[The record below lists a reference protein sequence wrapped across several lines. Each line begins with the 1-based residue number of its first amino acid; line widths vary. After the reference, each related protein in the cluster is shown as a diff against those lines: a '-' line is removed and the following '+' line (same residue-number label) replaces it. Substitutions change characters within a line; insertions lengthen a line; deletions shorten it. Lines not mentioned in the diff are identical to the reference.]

1 LLLGLDRLLSCVRC
15 THVSH
20 APGLV
25 VVVLRVVSWGMHVSV
40 VPNRNSRPSILLRET
55 WREDGRVRKRTLA
68 NLTDSISLEQAEVL
82 RKLLKG
88 ETLVA
93 PEDAFEIIASLP
105 HGHVQAVLLAMQR
118 LEIEKLLASRP
129 SKERSLIAALVAYRV
144 LDPRS
149 KLATTRAWSATTLPE
164 ELGVAGANEN
174 DIYAGMD
181 WLVARKDRIE
191 AKLAARHLGEGS
203 LVLFDLS
210 SSYVEGERCQ
220 LAEFG
225 YNRDGKRGKKQIN
238 WGLLTN
244 GEGMPVSLS
253 MFPGSTGDPSTLMPQ
268 VETLRERFGLERFTL
283 IGDRGMITGKHIE
296 YFQSQDGIDWITA
309 LKSQSLRKLTEN
321 EIIQP
326 SLFDET
332 NLVEVTSDD
341 FPGERLIA
349 CRNPILGRKRAHK
362 RQELLEATTS
372 DLQKIQQRVRS
383 GRLSGQD
390 KIGLKVGEKLGR
402 HNMSKHFKLTI
413 SDDDL
418 AFEIDQDSVEREAK
432 MDGIYVIRTS
442 VDTARMSAEEA
453 VRAYKSLAMVE
464 RAFRVLKSIDLQA
477 RPIHHR
483 LPDRV
488 KAHLFICLLAY
499 YVRMHM
505 EAAWAS
511 LTYKD
516 EHEQDDEHDDET
528 MTAFDPVLP
537 AQKSQKA
544 KRKAQTGTLED
555 GQSAHTFK
563 TLLASLQT
571 ITRNT
576 CVQPESG
583 ITFPRL
589 TRPNPDQQKALDLI
603 NTITL

>member
-1 LLLGLDRLLSCVRC
+1 
-15 THVSH
+15 
-20 APGLV
+20 
-25 VVVLRVVSWGMHVSV
+25 MHVSV
-40 VPNRNSRPSILLRET
+40 VPNRKSRPAILLRET

-68 NLTDSISLEQAEVL
+68 NLTDSITLEQAEVL

-93 PEDAFEIIASLP
+93 PEDAFEITGSLP
-105 HGHVQAVLLAMQR
+105 HGHVQAVLLAMKR

-129 SKERSLIAALVAYRV
+129 TKERSLIAALVAYRV

-174 DIYAGMD
+174 DIYAAMD

-191 AKLAARHLGEGS
+191 GKLASRHLGEGS

-210 SSYVEGERCQ
+210 SSYVEGEQCQ

-238 WGLLTN
+238 WGLLTDS
-244 GEGMPVSLS
+244 EGRPVSLS
-253 MFPGSTGDPSTLMPQ
+253 VFPGSTGDPSTLMPQ
-268 VETLRERFGLERFTL
+268 VETLRERFGIHEFTL
-283 IGDRGMITGKHIE
+283 IGDRGMITSKHIE
-296 YFQSQDGIDWITA
+296 YFQSVEGIHWITA
-309 LKSQSLRKLTEN
+309 LKSQSLRKLTED
-321 EIIQP
+321 EVIQP

-332 NLVEVTSDD
+332 NLVEVRSDD

-362 RQELLEATTS
+362 REELLTATVA
-372 DLQKIQQRVRS
+372 DLEKIQQRVRS
-383 GRLSGQD
+383 GRLSGRD
-390 KIGLKVGEKLGR
+390 RIGLKVGEKLGR

-418 AFEIDQDSVEREAK
+418 AFEIDQDSVQREAK

-442 VDTARMSAEEA
+442 LDSSRMSAAEA
-453 VRAYKSLAMVE
+453 VRAYKRLAVVE
-464 RAFRVLKSIDLQA
+464 RAFRVLKKA
-477 RPIHHR
+477 RPIHHW

-505 EAAWAS
+505 EEAWAS

-516 EHEQDDEHDDET
+516 EHEDET

-537 AQKSQKA
+537 AEKSQKA

-576 CVQPESG
+576 CFQPETG
-583 ITFPRL
+583 ITFHRL
-589 TRPNPDQQKALDLI
+589 TRPNPDQQKALDLLK
-603 NTITL
+603 TITLIAGPRFSDRPLRWEAVGFPKGVLHEEKAS

>member
-1 LLLGLDRLLSCVRC
+1 
-15 THVSH
+15 
-20 APGLV
+20 
-25 VVVLRVVSWGMHVSV
+25 MHVSV
-40 VPNRNSRPSILLRET
+40 VPNRNSRPAILLRET

-68 NLTDSISLEQAEVL
+68 NLTGSITLEQAEVL

-88 ETLVA
+88 EALVA
-93 PEDAFEIIASLP
+93 PDAFEITESLP
-105 HGHVQAVLLAMQR
+105 HGHVQAVLLAMKR

-144 LDPRS
+144 LEPRS
-149 KLATTRAWSATTLPE
+149 KLATTRASSATTLPDE
-164 ELGVAGANEN
+164 FGVAGANEN
-174 DIYAGMD
+174 DIYAAMD

-191 AKLAARHLGEGS
+191 AKLARRHLGDGS

-210 SSYVEGERCQ
+210 SSYVEGEQCD

-225 YNRDGKRGKKQIN
+225 YNRDLKRGKKQIN
-238 WGLLTN
+238 WGLLTDD
-244 GEGMPVSLS
+244 EGNPVSLS
-253 MFPGSTGDPSTLMPQ
+253 VFLGSTGDPSTLMTQ
-268 VETLRERFGLERFTL
+268 VETLRERFGIKEFTL

-296 YFQSQDGIDWITA
+296 YFQGVDGIDWITA
-309 LKSQSLRKLTEN
+309 LKSQSLRKLTES
-321 EIIQP
+321 EVIQP

-341 FPGERLIA
+341 FPAERLIA
-349 CRNPILGRKRAHK
+349 CRNPILGRKRTHK
-362 RQELLEATTS
+362 RQELLEATAS
-372 DLQKIQQRVRS
+372 DLEKIQQRVRS
-383 GRLSGQD
+383 GRLSGKD

-402 HNMSKHFKLTI
+402 HNMAKHFKLTI
-413 SDDDL
+413 NDNGFT
-418 AFEIDQDSVEREAK
+418 FEIDQDSVEREAK

-442 VDTARMSAEEA
+442 VDSSRMSAVEA
-453 VRAYKSLAMVE
+453 VCAYKSLAVVE

-488 KAHLFICLLAY
+488 KAHLFICMLAY

-505 EAAWAS
+505 ETAWAS

-516 EHEQDDEHDDET
+516 EHEQDDQHDDET
-528 MTAFDPVLP
+528 MIALDPVLP
-537 AQKSQKA
+537 AERSAEKA

-576 CVQPESG
+576 CTQSETGV
-583 ITFPRL
+583 TFPRL
-589 TRPNPDQQKALDLI
+589 TRPNPAQQKALDLI
-603 NTITL
+603 NTINM